1 MTEFYHAV
9 RQTING
15 IRPMNDKIKYPAISY
30 AIAFIHFT
38 FVCLFWYLH
47 VMPLFFYNILITI
60 FYIVIGIM
68 FSKTERYTTIFISA
82 FIEILFHSILAT
94 VMLGWDWGFM
104 LYTIG
109 LIPVIFYLTY
119 TLPYFKGNIVVPMLT
134 SAVVVVCYYVMRVI
148 MNVMSHT
155 YPTDQIMYMEKVS
168 YFYNTTL
175 TFLFLYACSV
185 LFSIEV
191 RYMRQS
197 LEQENRSLGEMAN
210 YDPLTHLLNRRSMN
224 NHMKH
229 ALEEA
234 EDGKQ
239 TFCIIMGDI
248 DNFKSVNDT
257 YGHACGDTVLTAIAK
272 VISENVREEDV
283 VCRWGGEEIL
293 VLVKADKE
301 ITCHVAERICKDI
314 ANTVVEH
321 DNTKLSVTM
330 TLGVAAYTR
339 GESLRSII
347 DEADKHLYYGKRHG
361 KNQVV
366 SVVG

>member
-15 IRPMNDKIKYPAISY
+15 VRPMNDKIKYPAISY
-30 AIAFIHFT
+30 AIAVIHFS
-38 FVCLFWYLH
+38 FVCLFGYLH
-47 VMPLFFYNILITI
+47 VMPLFFYNIAITI
-60 FYIVIGIM
+60 FYVVIGIM
-68 FSKTERYTTIFISA
+68 FAKTERYTTIFIAA

-119 TLPYFKGNIVVPMLT
+119 TLPYFKGNIVVAMST

-148 MNVMSHT
+148 MSFMSHT
-155 YPTDQIMYMEKVS
+155 YPTDQIQYMERIC

-175 TFLFLYACSV
+175 TFLLLYACSV

-191 RYMRQS
+191 CYMRKS
-197 LEQENRSLGEMAN
+197 LEQENRNLGEMAN

-224 NHMKH
+224 NHLK
-229 ALEEA
+229 LELEA
-234 EDGKQ
+234 AQMRGQE
-239 TFCIIMGDI
+239 FCLIMGDI

-257 YGHACGDTVLTAIAK
+257 YGHACGDTVLTTISK
-272 VISENVREEDV
+272 VISDNVREEDI
-283 VCRWGGEEIL
+283 VCRWGGEEVLI
-293 VLVKADKE
+293 LVKANKD
-301 ITCHVAERICKDI
+301 ITRQVAERICMDVAGTIVK
-314 ANTVVEH
+314 H
-321 DNTKLSVTM
+321 DDTELSVTM
-330 TLGVAAYTR
+330 TLGVSEYKK
-339 GESLRSII
+339 GESLREII
-347 DEADKHLYYGKRHG
+347 DRADKNLYWGKNNG

-366 SVVG
+366 C